1 MIGLRVRIK
10 PKSKKA
16 DHIWRY
22 DMKKV
27 RYMWVTDRKYKWTLM
42 DPNSGMQI
50 HVHPKNDPDWIIIR

>member
-1 MIGLRVRIK
+1 
-10 PKSKKA
+10 
-16 DHIWRY
+16 
-22 DMKKV
+22 MKKV